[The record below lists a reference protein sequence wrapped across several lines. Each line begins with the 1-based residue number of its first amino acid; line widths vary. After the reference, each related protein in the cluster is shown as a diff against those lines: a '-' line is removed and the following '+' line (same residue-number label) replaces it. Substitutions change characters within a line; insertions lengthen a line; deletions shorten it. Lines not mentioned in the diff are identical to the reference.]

1 MKMCEN
7 LYLTFHMFQI
17 EMLDFI
23 SNIKWVTSKTNKTK
37 MLLLNLNSDFT
48 FELSSGEQIV
58 HNH

>member
-23 SNIKWVTSKTNKTK
+23 SNIEWVMSKTNKTK

-48 FELSSGEQIV
+48 FELSSGEQIG

>member
-1 MKMCEN
+1 
-7 LYLTFHMFQI
+7 MFQI

-23 SNIKWVTSKTNKTK
+23 SNIEWVMSKTNKTK